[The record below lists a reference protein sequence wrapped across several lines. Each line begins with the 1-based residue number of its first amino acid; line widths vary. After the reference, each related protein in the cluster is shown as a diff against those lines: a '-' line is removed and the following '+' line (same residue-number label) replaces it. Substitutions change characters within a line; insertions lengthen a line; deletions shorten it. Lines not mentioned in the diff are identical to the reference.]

1 MSINLTNRNDIA
13 CDSLTIINN
22 NGRMNVG
29 TSITNLNNTVN
40 SVTGIPIE
48 TLNSIQKIGEAIDND
63 PQFFTNINNKID
75 NKQNT
80 LLIADAS
87 VLPANTSQLFD
98 VNNTRFRAINV
109 SAPLSI
115 TTPNYEYVSI
125 NCDSYDKANID
136 DKLTTINTNI
146 NAKQATLVAGGA
158 AVSGLQ
164 QAILSGSTIKNIL
177 AGTGISL
184 ASGSNN
190 ITITGIDAY
199 TKSAVDTKFSD
210 LIGSAPVVLNTLQEI
225 ASLIGDSSTVTTTL
239 INAIASK
246 ANLSETFLKSSID
259 SDVYLTIDNKR
270 LVSLGALNNKLI
282 FEICDTIGS
291 VPSDGYYSALSLEM
305 NTSTKKITCTI
316 PDILIVNGKNILTE
330 LSNKL
335 NSSDLSSYVLTSTLT
350 STLSSYLKLN
360 VNNGLLV
367 PSIILTSTT
376 TSAPITGARSTG
388 SRLVLYDLQSTNI
401 NKVDYAL
408 GVEPHNMWFSIDGT
422 NIELT
427 GGYKFYVG
435 VNCIATIKA
444 NGNFDCQAITC
455 SGLTIGTTNILTEL
469 NNKLSSSST
478 QSITSNIITAKSL
491 IISDTK
497 AYSSN
502 TQSSQVSAT
511 VSNNGTSGVA
521 SLFVKTQNSSNID
534 DEVLKIHVGKNM
546 GGQIE
551 TTSQSRL
558 KFSTYTGDSVAT
570 NNRPSLEIDSYGSR
584 DVIVVAPLIVQSNL
598 STFERN
604 IFVGTLEAVN
614 VNNITTVGGIQV
626 GNKLRVNGLIETRQL
641 RSIDAT
647 ATDGVTIFNIENNMV
662 AKFYNDYHT
671 DLNGPTNM
679 LGDVYCS
686 HKIDCYRF
694 TATEIIPRNSL
705 NNLSFKNFGNA
716 TAIEINDTAVEI
728 KQPLK
733 VQSTTDSVFNYGAS
747 FGILQPA
754 STRGI
759 HCYSSASIG
768 GNLTVDG
775 FLAAKPYISI
785 KVSTSVYSSGVILA
799 VPSTSS
805 VIGTPG
811 AVTQI
816 NQGYQSATITR
827 GTVANTNYFLYT
839 FTFPAHPLGSLF
851 AVGCTFLTG
860 GTSNPTPN
868 AIFTATN
875 TSTTITV
882 WIRETS
888 TNILRD
894 GNFYVY
900 SIP

>member
-1 MSINLTNRNDIA
+1 MPINLTNRNDIE

-75 NKQNT
+75 NKQNKF
-80 LLIADAS
+80 LIADAS
-87 VLPANTSQLFD
+87 VLPANTSHLFD
-98 VNNTRFRAINV
+98 ENNTGFRAINV

-115 TTPNYEYVSI
+115 TTHNYEYVSI
-125 NCDSYDKANID
+125 NCDSYDKENID
-136 DKLTTINTNI
+136 NKLTTINTNI
-146 NAKQATLVAGGA
+146 NAKQATLVAGLP

-164 QAILSGSTIKNIL
+164 QSILSGATIKNII

-184 ASGSNN
+184 ASGVNN

-199 TKSAVDTKFSD
+199 TKSAVDTKISD
-210 LIGSAPVVLNTLQEI
+210 LIGSAPAVLNTLQEI

-246 ANLSETFLKSSID
+246 ANLSETFIKSSIG
-259 SDVYLTIDNKR
+259 SDVYLAIGNKR
-270 LVSLGALNNKLI
+270 LVSLGTTENKLVFEIQDTMGTSFNDAYYPAITFQMNTTTKQISCYIPNSLFINNVNVMNEIGLKVNSADLSNYALN
-282 FEICDTIGS
+282 
-291 VPSDGYYSALSLEM
+291 
-305 NTSTKKITCTI
+305 TS
-316 PDILIVNGKNILTE
+316 
-330 LSNKL
+330 
-335 NSSDLSSYVLTSTLT
+335 
-350 STLSSYLKLN
+350 LSSYLKLDFN
-360 VNNGLLV
+360 QLLV
-367 PSIILTSTT
+367 PKIVLTDTNVGP
-376 TSAPITGARSTG
+376 PITGTNSVG
-388 SRLVLYDLQSTNI
+388 SRLVLYNLQNTNNLRTNI
-401 NKVDYAL
+401 AI
-408 GVEPHNMWFSIDGT
+408 GVEANSMWFGIDGA
-422 NIELT
+422 NASLT
-427 GGYKFYVG
+427 GGFRFY
-435 VNCIATIKA
+435 
-444 NGNFDCQAITC
+444 NGINKICDINGQGSITC
-455 SGLTIGTTNILTEL
+455 EGINCSALTIGTTLT
-469 NNKLSSSST
+469 
-478 QSITSNIITAKSL
+478 
-491 IISDTK
+491 
-497 AYSSN
+497 
-502 TQSSQVSAT
+502 
-511 VSNNGTSGVA
+511 
-521 SLFVKTQNSSNID
+521 
-534 DEVLKIHVGKNM
+534 
-546 GGQIE
+546 
-551 TTSQSRL
+551 
-558 KFSTYTGDSVAT
+558 
-570 NNRPSLEIDSYGSR
+570 
-584 DVIVVAPLIVQSNL
+584 VQCNL

-614 VNNITTVGGIQV
+614 VDNITTVGGIQV
-626 GNKLRVNGLIETRQL
+626 GNKLRVNGLIETGQL
-641 RSIDAT
+641 RSIGAT

-671 DLNGPTNM
+671 VLNGPTHM

-694 TATEIIPRNSL
+694 TATEIIPRDSL

-733 VQSTTDSVFNYGAS
+733 VQSTTNSVFNYGAS

-754 STRGI
+754 STLGI

-775 FLAAKPYISI
+775 FIAAKPYISI
-785 KVSTSVYSSGVILA
+785 KVATSVYSSGLILA

-811 AVTQI
+811 AVTQT
-816 NQGYQSATITR
+816 NMGYQSATLSR
-827 GTVANTNYFLYT
+827 GTVANSNYFLYT